1 MASGDKTPSHLP
13 GPKSGMAR
21 SKPVPVEQSVA
32 SGDEESQLKDRIKD
46 FDWSQLESAYIQMME
61 QHEKSEEE
69 LRNHITKLLQIFTA
83 WSQTTVVHD
92 ESRALKRF
100 RTQMHHV
107 QNSEESLEKKRRHY
121 MDVVKAFE
129 RALALLN
136 DRARP

>member
-1 MASGDKTPSHLP
+1 ML
-13 GPKSGMAR
+13 R
-21 SKPVPVEQSVA
+21 EQSVT
-32 SGDEESQLKDRIKD
+32 SGDEESQLKDSIKD
-46 FDWSQLESAYIQMME
+46 FDWSQLESVYIQMME

-69 LRNHITKLLQIFTA
+69 LRNHITRLLQILTS

-92 ESRALKRF
+92 ESRAVKRF

-121 MDVVKAFE
+121 MDVVNAFE

-136 DRARP
+136 DRAKP

>member
-1 MASGDKTPSHLP
+1 MASGDKTPSRIP
-13 GPKSGMAR
+13 GPKSGIAR
-21 SKPVPVEQSVA
+21 SKPVVEQQPA
-32 SGDEESQLKDRIKD
+32 ALEDESEHKDSIKN
-46 FDWSQLESAYIQMME
+46 FDWSQLENIFIQTME

-69 LRNHITKLLQIFTA
+69 LRDHITKLLQVFTA

-107 QNSEESLEKKRRHY
+107 KNSEESLEKKRRHY

-129 RALALLN
+129 SALALLN

>member
-1 MASGDKTPSHLP
+1 MGSGDKTPSRIP

-21 SKPVPVEQSVA
+21 SKPIVEQQPAA
-32 SGDEESQLKDRIKD
+32 SGDELQLKGSIQD
-46 FDWSQLESAYIQMME
+46 FDWSQLESSYIHMME

-69 LRNHITKLLQIFTA
+69 LRDHITKMLQVFTA

-129 RALALLN
+129 SALALLN

>member
-1 MASGDKTPSHLP
+1 MASGDKKPSHIP

-21 SKPVPVEQSVA
+21 NKPVVEQQPVA
-32 SGDEESQLKDRIKD
+32 SENESQLKDNIRD
-46 FDWSQLESAYIQMME
+46 FDWSQLESSYMQMME

-69 LRNHITKLLQIFTA
+69 LRGHITKLLQVFTA

-121 MDVVKAFE
+121 TDVVKAFE
-129 RALALLN
+129 SALALLN
-136 DRARP
+136 DRTRP